1 MKGARQVLNGV
12 AVFRR
17 CSSIATAVLRRWA
30 GVCLVLILL
39 AFPLAGGAHAAHAAT
54 VLILNSYHPGLPFSD
69 GEMEGIQA
77 VLPSDTTYR
86 IEYMDAKRIASD
98 AYHRL
103 LFETYQM
110 KYASQRFDLIFSLD
124 DDALR
129 FLLQYG
135 DALFP
140 DTPVVFCGVNRFEDA
155 MLAGHAQYTGVV
167 ETLDNEKTI
176 EIALRM
182 WPTARRVLVITDNT
196 TTGAINRRYVQRLAE
211 SGYFDVPLEFL
222 DRGEGLLL
230 SELTEAVRRAPADS
244 VIYYADFFQDRSGQT
259 LDPGRVME
267 TISAAAP
274 VPVFVHSEMYL
285 GYGAVGG
292 KVVAG
297 RYQGEEAARLGL
309 RILQGTPAAQIP
321 VQKDPVTRYTFDAR
335 QLKRWNIPFSL
346 LPPQSVVI
354 NRADTLYQRYMPY
367 IWGAAVFILLE
378 TILLAG
384 LVFNFLQRRKAIA
397 RLARSEERFRQLADL
412 LPQPLFEADLQGKV
426 TFANQQAYRT
436 FGYEPQQVEDGQVSV
451 FDVIA
456 PADRQQVA
464 ADLLSL
470 LQEQTK
476 HREYLVLRRDGSTF
490 PADVYVSLIHENGRP
505 TGLRG
510 LVIDISEH
518 KEMTE
523 RMIQSQK
530 LADLGMLAAGVAH
543 EINTPLQ
550 VITAGSENLLAGLR
564 RGEVQTESLQRRVEH
579 IHTSGWRI
587 AAIVK
592 SLLAYA
598 RHGEGQMGQHHLN
611 DLVQNALLLVEH
623 QIRVWSNVEVVFE
636 PGAGLPEFTCDANKI
651 TQVILNLLTNARD
664 AMPHGG
670 SITLRTGF
678 DAERGMLTLTVSD
691 TGEGMSPELQKRIF
705 DPFYTTKPPG
715 RGTGLG
721 LSIVFGIVRSHGGEI
736 WLQSVPG
743 EGSTFGVRLPLQ
755 PPPVQET
762 PGGEVE
768 ELLPPRWRGT

>member
-1 MKGARQVLNGV
+1 MNGLAVL
-12 AVFRR
+12 RR
-17 CSSIATAVLRRWA
+17 CSSVAAVVLRRWA
-30 GVCLVLILL
+30 GVCLALVLL
-39 AFPLAGGAHAAHAAT
+39 AFPLAGGAHAAQSVPAHPAM

-69 GEMEGIQA
+69 GEMEGIRST
-77 VLPSDTTYR
+77 LPPDTIYR
-86 IEYMDAKRIASD
+86 IEYMDSKRIASD
-98 AYHRL
+98 AYRRL

-110 KYASQRFDLIFSLD
+110 KYATQRFDLIFSLD
-124 DDALR
+124 DDALH

-155 MLAGHAQYTGVV
+155 MLEGHAQYTGVV

-176 EIALRM
+176 EVALQL
-182 WPTARRVLVITDNT
+182 WPKAQRVLVITDNT
-196 TTGAINRRYVQRLAE
+196 TTGVFNRQYVQRLAQ
-211 SGYFDVPLEFL
+211 SGSFDVPLEFL

-230 SELTEAVRRAPADS
+230 SELVEAVRRAPPDS
-244 VIYYADFFQDRSGQT
+244 VIYYADFFQDRSGKT
-259 LDPGRVME
+259 LDPGQVME
-267 TISAAAP
+267 AVSGAAP
-274 VPVFVHSEMYL
+274 VPVFVHGAMYL
-285 GYGAVGG
+285 GHGAVGG
-292 KVVAG
+292 KVSGG

-335 QLKRWNIPFSL
+335 QLKRWNISSSL
-346 LPPQSVVI
+346 LPPESVVI
-354 NRADTLYQRYMPY
+354 NRTDTFYQRYALY
-367 IWGAAVFILLE
+367 IWAAAAFILVE

-384 LVFNFLQRRKAIA
+384 LVFNFLQRRRAVA

-412 LPQPLFEADLQGKV
+412 LPQPLFEADLQGRV

-436 FGYEPQQVEDGQVSV
+436 FGYQPQEVEDGRVSV

-456 PADRQQVA
+456 PSERQQVA
-464 ADLLSL
+464 DDLRSL
-470 LQEQTK
+470 LQEHSK
-476 HREYLVLRRDGSTF
+476 HREYLALRGDGSTF
-490 PADVYVSLIHENGRP
+490 PADVYVSLIHDNGRP
-505 TGLRG
+505 IGLRG
-510 LVIDISEH
+510 LVIDISER

-530 LADLGMLAAGVAH
+530 LADLGTLAAGIAH

-550 VITAGSENLLAGLR
+550 VITASSENLLASLR
-564 RGEVQTESLQRRVEH
+564 RGEVQIESLQRRVDH

-598 RHGEGQMGQHHLN
+598 RQSEGQMGRHHLN

-623 QIRVWSNVEVVFE
+623 QIRVWSNVQVMFE
-636 PGAGLPEFTCDANKI
+636 PGADLPELTCDANKI

-670 SITLRTGF
+670 SIILRTGF

-691 TGEGMSPELQKRIF
+691 TGEGMSAEVQKRIF

-715 RGTGLG
+715 KGTGLG
-721 LSIVFGIVRSHGGEI
+721 LSIVFGIVRAHGGEI
-736 WLQSVPG
+736 AVQSAPR
-743 EGSTFGVRLPLQ
+743 EGSTFVVCLPLQ
-755 PPPVQET
+755 PPPAQET
-762 PGGEVE
+762 PDDAAE
-768 ELLPPRWRGT
+768 EPLPPRWRET